1 MEHFQDKTLCV
12 LNQKD
17 KFTPEQI
24 ETTTKYVSEKFAKY
38 FAQVTQFLQK
48 WHLIQEHNKKQF

>member
-1 MEHFQDKTLCV
+1 MQENNREAKILEEYMEHFQDKTLCV

-24 ETTTKYVSEKFAKY
+24 ETTTKYVK
-38 FAQVTQFLQK
+38 
-48 WHLIQEHNKKQF
+48 